1 MSSKKWITKKDGNE
15 NKHIN
20 IESYGTTR
28 EVAIKKL
35 PVKPGVLEKQAWS
48 MLDNMAKI
56 TNVDQLLLQMNK
68 YSGTLGDYSGFN
80 SMLIGFQDPNATIVR
95 SKNEWSYFGRTLK
108 EDARGLSVLYPLGI
122 PRKDMPGK
130 VKALIEKKREEG
142 LDDETIEKLVQD
154 KFNLGSTG
162 TAYTFGTG
170 NVYDIS
176 QTDPIPG
183 KAKPVK
189 DDVTT
194 TQLYKTLKDIA
205 RKHYTVKEEPINIG
219 ARGYTAHSGD
229 GNGQEIVVM
238 KIPGEDE
245 NVLHTLIHEMSHA
258 RLDHLNRKDIPYG
271 IGEAEAELSTYLVGQ
286 HFGYHFKD
294 ESAAYMKGWLD
305 NAKQEGGHTMSSEN
319 LDMAMNNAGHIIQ
332 DINAQLET
340 KK

>member
-1 MSSKKWITKKDGNE
+1 MSTRWITKKNGNE
-15 NKHIN
+15 SKHIN
-20 IESYGTTR
+20 IESYGTPR
-28 EVAIKKL
+28 EVEIKKI
-35 PVKPGVLEKQAWS
+35 PPKPGELEKQAWG

-56 TNVDQLLLQMNK
+56 TNVDKLLLQMNK
-68 YSGTLGDYSGFN
+68 YSGMLGDYSSFN
-80 SMLIGFQDPNATIVR
+80 SMLIEFQDPNATIVR
-95 SKNEWSYFGRTLK
+95 SKNEWNYFGRTLK

-130 VKALIEKKREEG
+130 VKAFIEKKREEG
-142 LDDETIEKLVQD
+142 LDDETIDKLVQD

-162 TAYTFGTG
+162 NAYTFGTG

-189 DDVTT
+189 EDVTT

-205 RKHYTVKEEPINIG
+205 RKHYTVKEEPIHIG

-286 HFGYHFKD
+286 HFGYNFRD

-305 NAKQEGGHTMSSEN
+305 NAKQDGHTLSNEN
-319 LDMAMNNAGHIIQ
+319 LDRAMNNARHIIQ
-332 DINAQLET
+332 DINAQLEI